1 MFEECLVDV
10 IPGCVSDIQE
20 LICGVTYPTSR
31 YEIEG
36 NSLDSEYG
44 DYMDANST

>member
-36 NSLDSEYG
+36 NSSDSEYG
-44 DYMDANST
+44 DYVDASSA